1 MGEMKF
7 ESISITDGEI
17 KIGAENWS
25 PLRKK
30 PVLAVTKGN
39 CATKYASFN
48 NVKAAE
54 EFMNIL
60 CDFFGIER
68 RGRDENA

>member
-1 MGEMKF
+1 MGEVKF
-7 ESISITDGEI
+7 ESISITDGET

-48 NVKAAE
+48 SEKAAE

-60 CDFFGIER
+60 CAFIGIER
-68 RGRDENA
+68 RATDEI

>member
-1 MGEMKF
+1 
-7 ESISITDGEI
+7 
-17 KIGAENWS
+17 
-25 PLRKK
+25 LRKK

-48 NVKAAE
+48 SEKAAE

-60 CDFFGIER
+60 CDFFRIER
-68 RGRDENA
+68 RKKDDY

>member
-1 MGEMKF
+1 MKF

-17 KIGAENWS
+17 KIGAENWE

-48 NVKAAE
+48 SEKAAE

-60 CDFFGIER
+60 CDFFRIER
-68 RGRDENA
+68 RKKNDY